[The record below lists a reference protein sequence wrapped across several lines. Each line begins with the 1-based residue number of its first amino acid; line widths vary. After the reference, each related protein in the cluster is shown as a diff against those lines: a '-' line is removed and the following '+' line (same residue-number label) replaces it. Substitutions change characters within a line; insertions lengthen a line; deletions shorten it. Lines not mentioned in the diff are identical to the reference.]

1 HPIFLRY
8 CSRRQQHT
16 VTSRVEGFNL
26 LVLPSVF
33 HPKYFGSSAILGRFV
48 AGLSLQGKS
57 FLDVG
62 CGSGI
67 IALCAARSGAQVT
80 AVDINPAAVQCTAG
94 NAERA
99 GLQITARVSD
109 LFSDVPESFDVIAW
123 NPPFLPGAPRTVAD
137 AAFF

>member
-1 HPIFLRY
+1 MPRSSWFSWGGLRRALHPIFLRY
-8 CSRRQQHT
+8 WSRRNRHA
-16 VTSRVEGFNL
+16 VTTRVEGFDL
-26 LVLPSVF
+26 LVQPSVF

-48 AGLSLQGKS
+48 AGLSLRGKS

-67 IALCAARSGAQVT
+67 VTLCAARTGAQVT

-99 GLQITARVSD
+99 DLQITAR
-109 LFSDVPESFDVIAW
+109 F
-123 NPPFLPGAPRTVAD
+123 
-137 AAFF
+137 